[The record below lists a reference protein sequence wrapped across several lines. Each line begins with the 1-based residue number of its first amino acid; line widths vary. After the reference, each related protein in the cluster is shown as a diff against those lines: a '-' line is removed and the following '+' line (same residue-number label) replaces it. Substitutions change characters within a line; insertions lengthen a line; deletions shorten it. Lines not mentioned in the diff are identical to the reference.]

1 MSLLKRP
8 DFDTTRLLL
17 VDCDQRA
24 LAALQKSLERLGV
37 KSSSVSADEGAS
49 LKGVL
54 ALVVELDTFASP
66 ALLAKAK
73 AARLPIIVL
82 SQHETLSQI
91 QRGLE
96 LGATAMLNKPI
107 TQGSVYT
114 TLMMAIG
121 LRGMLTDRDER
132 LAALEHKV
140 DSRPL
145 LAKALAF
152 LMIELKLDETQAYE
166 RLRVLSMQ
174 LNRSVENICSDL
186 IDGAI
191 SAHCGIGP
199 REARP

>member
-49 LKGVL
+49 LEGVL

-66 ALLAKAK
+66 ALLAKAR

-82 SQHETLSQI
+82 SHHETLSQI

-121 LRGMLTDRDER
+121 LRGMLADRDER
-132 LAALEHKV
+132 IAVLEHKV
-140 DSRPL
+140 DNRPL
-145 LAKALAF
+145 LARALAF
-152 LMIELKLDETQAYE
+152 LMLELKLDETQAYE
-166 RLRVLSMQ
+166 RLRILSMQ
-174 LNRSVENICSDL
+174 LNRSVDDICSDL

-191 SAHCGIGP
+191 TAHCGIGT
-199 REARP
+199 REARS